1 MPIDRKV
8 FFDEARAQFGRF
20 DQNKVNGMDAILNE
34 WERRKLSDL
43 RWLAYIFATVWH
55 ETGQEMLPVEE
66 IGKGSGHSYGN
77 PDAETGQRYYGR
89 GLPQLTHKRNYRLFS
104 DRLGIDLVHNPD
116 LALQLDISVKILF
129 DGMIN
134 GLFTGVGLTRYFNTD
149 TDWVNARRII
159 NGTDRAEM
167 IGRYAEKFY
176 DALTAADYV
185 KTAPTTPQIPEEPKQ
200 EQASVETVSVQPAP
214 LPVTVKK
221 TSWFEGKKTHIGMLI
236 SGGIGVAAMFGY
248 IPGMTADQ
256 GADMLQT
263 AFGVSGFRSAIP
275 HLLKLAITTYMEKKQ

>member
-8 FFDEARAQFGRF
+8 FFDEARTQLGRF
-20 DQNKVNGMDAILNE
+20 DQNQVNGMDAILNE

-66 IGKGSGHSYGN
+66 IGKGSGRSYGN

-89 GLPQLTHKRNYRLFS
+89 GLPQLTHKRNYKLFG

-134 GLFTGVGLTRYFNTD
+134 GLFTGAGLPRYFNAD
-149 TDWVNARRII
+149 TDWINARRII

-167 IGRYAEKFY
+167 VGRYAEKFY
-176 DALTAADYV
+176 DALFAADYV
-185 KTAPTTPQIPEEPKQ
+185 KTAPDEPKPEE
-200 EQASVETVSVQPAP
+200 ASVETVSIQPAT
-214 LPVTVKK
+214 LPVTIK

-236 SGGIGVAAMFGY
+236 SSGIGVAAMLGY
-248 IPGMTADQ
+248 IPGMSPDQ
-256 GADMLQT
+256 GANMVQT
-263 AFGVSGFRSAIP
+263 AIGVSGFRSAIP
-275 HLLKLAITTYMEKKQ
+275 SLIKMAISFYLVHKNEL